1 MALWA
6 SHLRQMHI
14 QILIRLRTILQDLI
28 SGRLGSSSG
37 GLELITGRL
46 RLLSGGPYVIPD
58 GVDLLTGGY
67 Q

>member
-1 MALWA
+1 MALRA

-14 QILIRLRTILQDLI
+14 QILIRLRTILPDLI
-28 SGRLGSSSG
+28 SGILGSSSG

-46 RLLSGGPYVIPD
+46 RLLSGGLYVIPD
-58 GVDLLTGGY
+58 GVDLLTGDY